1 MGETM
6 VDKKVRNIKV
16 EGSDRTNISLQY
28 KVPENSSAW
37 QSGTDISNK
46 FSGSTN
52 SAIKLANADNG
63 KLHWVKLKIAGSNTG
78 RDVRAR
84 AASVI
89 YKPKRPK

>member
-16 EGSDRTNISLQY
+16 EGSDRANISLQY
-28 KVPENSSAW
+28 KVPENNSAW
-37 QSGTDISNK
+37 QSGQDVSSS

-52 SAIKLANADNG
+52 TAIKLANADNG
-63 KLHWVKLKIAGSNTG
+63 KLHWVKLKIAGSNTN
-78 RDVRAR
+78 RDVRAK
-84 AASVI
+84 ATSVI